1 VGVELDVRGSFVSEQ
16 GRKRVLR
23 AEIRHGDTLRAEAE
37 GLFVILRPDQ
47 P

>member
-1 VGVELDVRGSFVSEQ
+1 VRAWFVSEQ

-23 AEIRHGDTLRAEAE
+23 AELTRGETLCAEAE
-37 GLFVILRPDQ
+37 GLFIALRPDQ